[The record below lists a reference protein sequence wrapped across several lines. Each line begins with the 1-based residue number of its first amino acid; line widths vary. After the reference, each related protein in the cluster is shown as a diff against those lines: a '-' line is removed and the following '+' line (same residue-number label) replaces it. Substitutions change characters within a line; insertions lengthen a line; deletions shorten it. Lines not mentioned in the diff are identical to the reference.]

1 MQQSVINKASKF
13 LEVLDRKYPDATC
26 SLRYN
31 SAFELLVATI
41 LSAQCTDERVNKVT
55 KVLFERYK
63 TVQDFANI
71 DIDELRNIIK
81 PTGFYNNKAANIKN
95 IALTLLNEYDGRIP
109 ENIDELIKLPGVGR
123 KTANVILGNCFTPQ
137 GIVVDTH
144 VKRVCRR
151 IGLTKNET
159 PEKIE
164 QDLLKLIP
172 KDKWNR
178 FSHQTILF
186 GRNICTARKPKCEI
200 CEMATLC
207 HFYRGA

>member
-1 MQQSVINKASKF
+1 MQQSVINKANKF

-63 TVQDFANI
+63 TSQDFANI

-95 IALTLLNEYDGRIP
+95 MALTLLNEYDGRIP
-109 ENIDELIKLPGVGR
+109 ENIDELTKLPGVGR

>member
-63 TVQDFANI
+63 TSQDFANI

-95 IALTLLNEYDGRIP
+95 MALTLLNEYDGRIP

-207 HFYRGA
+207 HFYSGA

>member
-1 MQQSVINKASKF
+1 MQQSVINKANKF

-95 IALTLLNEYDGRIP
+95 MALTLLNEYDGRIP
-109 ENIDELIKLPGVGR
+109 ENIDELTKLPGVGR

>member
-1 MQQSVINKASKF
+1 MQQSVINKANKF

-109 ENIDELIKLPGVGR
+109 ENIDELTKLPGVGR

>member
-109 ENIDELIKLPGVGR
+109 ENIDELTKLPGVGR

>member
-63 TVQDFANI
+63 TSQDFANI

-95 IALTLLNEYDGRIP
+95 MALTLLNEYDGRIP

>member
-1 MQQSVINKASKF
+1 MQQSVINKANKF

-26 SLRYN
+26 SLRYT
-31 SAFELLVATI
+31 SEFELFVATI

-109 ENIDELIKLPGVGR
+109 ENIDELTKLPGVGR